1 MGEESESRMINNF
14 YKKVQFLHF
23 FIDNKTRQMGKEKE
37 YDGLATEA
45 LAPEPALEP

>member
-1 MGEESESRMINNF
+1 MINNF
-14 YKKVQFLHF
+14 YKSAVSAL